1 MVNPAFIKQFI
12 IEGSTE
18 SISRVVENILLLLK
32 EKNLQI
38 EDMDF
43 RIELVLREMIANA
56 VEHGNIKN
64 NDVSQIKINLKV
76 KKNYISISVEDYGE
90 GFDWEKRDMETLPVF
105 AENGRG
111 LVIINKTA
119 DRIEFNDCGNKINV
133 YFNIDK
139 SDF

>member
-32 EKNLQI
+32 EENLQI

-43 RIELVLREMIANA
+43 RIELVMREMIANA
-56 VEHGNIKN
+56 VEHGCGKN
-64 NDVSQIKINLKV
+64 NDSSQIKIDLEIKEE
-76 KKNYISISVEDYGE
+76 YISISVEDQGE
-90 GFDWEKRDMETLPVF
+90 GFEWKKRDLETLPIF

-119 DRIEFNDCGNKINV
+119 DRIEFNDCGNKIKV
-133 YFNIDK
+133 YFEFN
-139 SDF
+139 